1 MYLDVY
7 VGFFDGSFDEN
18 GYSNIGNSPKRQSPF
33 FPDGSFAF
41 RELKKRISD
50 GAYVGKQ
57 VDWGAWVAKVSKQ
70 QIKDFMSDMYTD
82 GSCFEQEHNAHI
94 KKDYLE
100 LIAFV
105 ADLDDEGEYALVASE
120 L

>member
-18 GYSNIGNSPKRQSPF
+18 DYSNIGNSPKRQSPF

-70 QIKDFMSDMYTD
+70 QIKDFMSDMYS
-82 GSCFEQEHNAHI
+82 GSNDFEPHI

-105 ADLDDEGEYALVASE
+105 DELDDEGEYALTASE

>member
-18 GYSNIGNSPKRQSPF
+18 GYSNICNAPKRQSPF
-33 FPDGSFAF
+33 FPTGSVAF
-41 RELKKRISD
+41 RELNKRISE
-50 GAYVGKQ
+50 GVYEGRRI
-57 VDWGAWVAKVSKQ
+57 DWGAWFAKVSKQ
-70 QIKDFMSDMYTD
+70 QIKDFMSDMYDD
-82 GSCFEQEHNAHI
+82 GSCLDRDYSDHI
-94 KKDYLE
+94 KKNYLE

-105 ADLDDEGEYALVASE
+105 DELDDDGEYALTASE